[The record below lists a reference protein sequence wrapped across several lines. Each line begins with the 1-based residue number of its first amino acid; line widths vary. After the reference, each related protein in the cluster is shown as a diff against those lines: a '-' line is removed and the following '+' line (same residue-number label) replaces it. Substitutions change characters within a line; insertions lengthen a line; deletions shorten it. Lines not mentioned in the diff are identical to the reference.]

1 MAAPIYPRWTGIR
14 AGATYR
20 FWRGHALL
28 LVKTMFLRP
37 RNSRGET
44 ATCSGK
50 WPRRSIR
57 DGLAFARVQPT
68 GFGED
73 TPYSSSKRCFCIR
86 ETVAVKPQRVRE
98 NGRADISAM
107 DWHSRGCN
115 LPVLERTRLTP
126 RQNDVFASAK
136 QSR

>member
-50 WPRRSIR
+50 WPRRYIG

-73 TPYSSSKRCFCIR
+73 TPYSSSKRCFCVR

-98 NGRADISAM
+98 NGRADVRSHEQSVSSPRPQPCPRRVQSA
-107 DWHSRGCN
+107 
-115 LPVLERTRLTP
+115 TLTSP
-126 RQNDVFASAK
+126 K
-136 QSR
+136 P